1 MRQDLISF
9 LEETYRSYHLPEL
22 ISPDPLEVV
31 RAYPD
36 PRDAEVAALI
46 CSAYAYGRVNQILK
60 ALRAIMTSLGPS
72 PHEHLRAGKAPSGV
86 CHRFTSREDTCRFLN
101 GIGELL
107 RRYGSVKGAFMGEEP
122 PSNREELIWA
132 LEGFALLLG
141 DLTGLGNRFL
151 MPLPSGGGA
160 CKRWFL
166 MLRWLVRR
174 DSVDLGLWSEIP
186 ASALLVP
193 MDAHMFRF
201 AKSFGLVKRSSP
213 DLKAAK
219 ELTDRLMEVD
229 PWDPVRFDFSIT
241 RRGILGPLG

>member
-1 MRQDLISF
+1 
-9 LEETYRSYHLPEL
+9 
-22 ISPDPLEVV
+22 
-31 RAYPD
+31 
-36 PRDAEVAALI
+36 
-46 CSAYAYGRVNQILK
+46 
-60 ALRAIMTSLGPS
+60 
-72 PHEHLRAGKAPSGV
+72 
-86 CHRFTSREDTCRFLN
+86 
-101 GIGELL
+101 
-107 RRYGSVKGAFMGEEP
+107 
-122 PSNREELIWA
+122 
-132 LEGFALLLG
+132 
-141 DLTGLGNRFL
+141 
-151 MPLPSGGGA
+151 
-160 CKRWFL
+160 

-229 PWDPVRFDFSIT
+229 PLDPVRFDFSIT